1 MIELGESMKITK
13 KKKLKPKT
21 KNLLIFIT
29 CIFLIITSIFYGTSI
44 FKNSEKKNT
53 SKKVKELKDTKNNT
67 KLKQLKNIDKKINYF
82 DHKKIDRYLAYQ
94 KENKDLKIE
103 KVITD
108 VNIGID
114 NPYYTNTK
122 ETKYLNE
129 SYILVNK
136 YNYLTKDY
144 IPDNL
149 EKINTQY
156 ARSGMQLINYAKEA
170 FENLAKAAQK
180 ENLSIIAM
188 SSYRSYKY
196 QENLYNRYVQSDG
209 KEDADTY
216 SGRPGFSEH
225 QTGLAVDVYNGKED
239 YTNFEKTKEFQW
251 MQENAHKYGFILRF
265 PKDKTNETGYQYES
279 WHYRYV
285 GTEIANYIHKNNLC
299 YEEYYVQKIEN
310 KK

>member
-1 MIELGESMKITK
+1 MIELGENMK
-13 KKKLKPKT
+13 KKKLKPK
-21 KNLLIFIT
+21 KRNFLIFII
-29 CIFLIITSIFYGTSI
+29 CISLITGSIFYGTTI
-44 FKNSEKKNT
+44 LNNTEKKGI
-53 SKKVKELKDTKNNT
+53 SKKRKEIEDTKNNT
-67 KLKQLKNIDKKINYF
+67 KLKQLKNIDKKLNYF
-82 DHKKIDRYLAYQ
+82 DYNKIDRYLAYQ
-94 KENKDLKIE
+94 KDNKNLKIE

-136 YNYLTKDY
+136 YNYLTKNY
-144 IPDNL
+144 IPNNL
-149 EKINTQY
+149 EEINTQY
-156 ARSGMQLINYAKEA
+156 ARSGMQLVNYAKEA
-170 FENLAKAAQK
+170 FELLAKEAKK
-180 ENLSIIAM
+180 EGLSIIAM

-239 YTNFEKTKEFQW
+239 YTNFEKTEEFKW
-251 MQENAHKYGFILRF
+251 MQQNAHKYGFILRF

-285 GTEIANYIHKNNLC
+285 GNEIATYIHKNKLC

>member
-1 MIELGESMKITK
+1 MIELGENMK
-13 KKKLKPKT
+13 KKKLKPK
-21 KNLLIFIT
+21 KRNFLIFII
-29 CIFLIITSIFYGTSI
+29 CISLIIGSIFYGTTI
-44 FKNSEKKNT
+44 LNNTEKKGI
-53 SKKVKELKDTKNNT
+53 SKKRKEIEDTKNNT
-67 KLKQLKNIDKKINYF
+67 KLKQLKNIDKKLNYF
-82 DHKKIDRYLAYQ
+82 DYNKIDRYLAYQ
-94 KENKDLKIE
+94 KDNKNLKIE

-136 YNYLTKDY
+136 YNYLTKNY
-144 IPDNL
+144 IPNNL
-149 EKINTQY
+149 EEINTQY
-156 ARSGMQLINYAKEA
+156 ARSGMQLVNYAKEA
-170 FENLAKAAQK
+170 FELLAKEAKK
-180 ENLSIIAM
+180 EGLSIIAM

-239 YTNFEKTKEFQW
+239 YTNFEKTEEFKW
-251 MQENAHKYGFILRF
+251 MQQNAHKYGFILRF

-285 GTEIANYIHKNNLC
+285 GNEIATYIHKNKLC